1 MLPPDQHT
9 ICKAT
14 CFTQGREQTSD
25 EVRLTLS
32 LPPILSRGRD
42 RFRVSLLGLLV
53 LAGLGVA
60 GITLLFVGLGPTR
73 SVAAVAGVAVTFAML
88 EWPLLGLVLVILS
101 GTCFQVLGSESITHL
116 PTSLGKM
123 FGMMA
128 IGMWLLKWAR
138 DRVPWTYTPQLLALL
153 AYVGAMLVV
162 TVLVRPDEPAAE
174 NGFMRFLQVFVVFW
188 LTANLAG
195 TDRRAL
201 LIGCGALTAGLAI
214 CGIIGTLEHFV
225 PSFAV
230 ESDDPSLRSGA
241 VGAII
246 DHDSLEGVS
255 LRRITGGLGDSNWL
269 AATIAA
275 VLPLNLFWWWL
286 ARSFTARLL
295 VAAVAGLQLLALV
308 LSYTRAG
315 MIAVAAAALFLVWRR
330 VISARLL
337 VWAGVGMVLVG
348 LVWLPPGFADRI
360 FSVKYLEEG
369 STPMRKDLTGS
380 ALRFALERPLLGYG
394 YGQFGVQFIAR
405 LNTDLSNRVGAWGF
419 ELARAIEEGRELVQD
434 IGTHN
439 TFLEIMVEYGLL
451 GLVPFVAFIV
461 CAFRDLRCS
470 ERWGNE
476 EQRLL
481 AICIAAGIVAFC
493 VCGMFVHAK
502 YLKVIWFLA
511 GLAAAQRRA
520 VLTASWPVE
529 PRPQALPSVSA
540 PGGSIAPS
548 PG

>member
-1 MLPPDQHT
+1 M
-9 ICKAT
+9 
-14 CFTQGREQTSD
+14 
-25 EVRLTLS
+25 S
-32 LPPILSRGRD
+32 L
-42 RFRVSLLGLLV
+42 FGLLA
-53 LAGLGVA
+53 LAGFCVA
-60 GITLLFVGLGPTR
+60 GMTLLFVGIGPTK
-73 SVAAVAGVAVTFAML
+73 SVAAVAGVAVTVAML

-101 GTCFQVLGSESITHL
+101 GTCFQVLGSETITHL

-138 DRVPWTYTPQLLALL
+138 DRTPWTYSPQLLALL

-162 TVLVRPDEPAAE
+162 ALLVRPEQPAVD

-201 LIGCGALTAGLAI
+201 LIGCGALTAGLAM
-214 CGIIGTLEHFV
+214 CGVIGTLEHFV
-225 PSFAV
+225 PSLSV
-230 ESDDPSLRSGA
+230 EYGDPSLQSGTVGA
-241 VGAII
+241 VI
-246 DHDSLEGVS
+246 DNDSLEGVS

-269 AATIAA
+269 ADTLAA

-286 ARSFTARLL
+286 TRSFAARLF
-295 VAAVAGLQLLALV
+295 VAAAAGLQLLALV

-315 MIAVAAAALFLVWRR
+315 LIAVAAAALFLVWRR

-337 VWAGVGMVLVG
+337 AWAGVGAVLVG
-348 LVWLPPGFADRI
+348 LVWLPPGFMDRV

-369 STPMRKDLTGS
+369 STPMRRDLTGS
-380 ALRFALERPLLGYG
+380 ALHFALERPLLGYG
-394 YGQFGVQFIAR
+394 YGQFGVEFIAR
-405 LNTDLSNRVGAWGF
+405 LNTDLSNSVGAWGF
-419 ELARAIEEGRELVQD
+419 ELARAIAEGRELVQD

-470 ERWGNE
+470 ERWGNR

-502 YLKVIWFLA
+502 YLKIIWFLA
-511 GLAAAQRRA
+511 GLAAAQRRV
-520 VLTASWPVE
+520 VLTSTWPDE
-529 PRPQALPSVSA
+529 PGPQASRSGSA
-540 PGGSIAPS
+540 PVGSVAYTQ
-548 PG
+548 G